1 MAIDSIL
8 VYHFVDPD
16 LTVEMFSEKKEG
28 AAENGGVGTF
38 IRSLLNYFD
47 IPSYGSE
54 SKKRYT
60 LTH

>member
-1 MAIDSIL
+1 MAIDSML

-16 LTVEMFSEKKEG
+16 LTVEIFSEKKEG

-54 SKKRYT
+54 LKKRYI
-60 LTH
+60 

>member
-1 MAIDSIL
+1 ML

-16 LTVEMFSEKKEG
+16 LTVEIFSGKKEG

-47 IPSYGSE
+47 IPSYSSE
-54 SKKRYT
+54 SKKRYI
-60 LTH
+60 

>member
-1 MAIDSIL
+1 ML

-16 LTVEMFSEKKEG
+16 LTVEIFSEKKEG
-28 AAENGGVGTF
+28 AAENGGVRTF

-54 SKKRYT
+54 SQKRYI
-60 LTH
+60 